1 VVQRAWQGVVAAK
14 EWVTQKAPW
23 LAAPLP
29 LLAVGGYVPSTHR
42 TLAQNPLESRQW
54 LVRSHRDGFYN

>member
-1 VVQRAWQGVVAAK
+1 MVQRAWQGVVAAK

-29 LLAVGGYVPSTHR
+29 LLAVGGYVPSYAR
-42 TLAQNPLESRQW
+42 LAQNPLESRQW